1 MSKKSR
7 SRLWF
12 LVHSWLAL
20 PIWFF
25 VLIVCVT
32 GTLAVVSQEI
42 VWLANPEIRA
52 GKPSDD
58 ARPLSHDQLLEAI
71 NQAQP
76 AIRVESLNFPDE
88 EHFALSARVSY
99 PDGSRASLYVNPYT
113 GTIQGKSPNFDFRQF
128 TRALHGWW
136 LVPFNNGY
144 SWGWYLVSLLGL
156 PMLAS
161 LVTGLVVYKR
171 FWKG

>member
-25 VLIVCVT
+25 VLIVCLT

-52 GKPSDD
+52 SKPSDS
-58 ARPLSHDQLLEAI
+58 AEPLSYSQVLASI
-71 NQAQP
+71 NQARP
-76 AIRVESLNFPDE
+76 I
-88 EHFALSARVSY
+88 
-99 PDGSRASLYVNPYT
+99 
-113 GTIQGKSPNFDFRQF
+113 
-128 TRALHGWW
+128 
-136 LVPFNNGY
+136 
-144 SWGWYLVSLLGL
+144 
-156 PMLAS
+156 
-161 LVTGLVVYKR
+161 
-171 FWKG
+171 

>member
-42 VWLANPEIRA
+42 VWLANPTSGPA
-52 GKPSDD
+52 SPTKMPSRS
-58 ARPLSHDQLLEAI
+58 A
-71 NQAQP
+71 
-76 AIRVESLNFPDE
+76 
-88 EHFALSARVSY
+88 SARS
-99 PDGSRASLYVNPYT
+99 
-113 GTIQGKSPNFDFRQF
+113 
-128 TRALHGWW
+128 
-136 LVPFNNGY
+136 
-144 SWGWYLVSLLGL
+144 
-156 PMLAS
+156 
-161 LVTGLVVYKR
+161 
-171 FWKG
+171 